1 MHSRK
6 ILILVSFIFVALN
19 ANAQQ
24 EGFVKSVDGTSIYFR
39 TYGTGQPL
47 LIINGGP
54 GMNSNGFENLA
65 KKLSDR
71 YRTIIYDQRGTGKS
85 ILAKV
90 DSTTITMDLMLADI
104 ESLRNYFKFEKW
116 SILGHSFG
124 GMLVSYYA
132 TKYPQHIERM
142 VLSSSGGIDLGL
154 LNYVN
159 NSIAAKLTLVEKDSL
174 QYWNSRIS
182 DGDTTFAS
190 KLGRGRALAPAYLHN
205 KVYIPILANRLTQ
218 GNSEINKLIWSD
230 LERIKFDCAEDL
242 STYDK
247 PVLIIQGKEDI
258 INAETAEVAHKALK
272 NSKVVFIENSGH
284 YGWLDN
290 ESVYFYEVNSFL
302 TPGKAGKISSVNER
316 Q

>member
-1 MHSRK
+1 MHFRK
-6 ILILVSFIFVALN
+6 ILFSISFIFVVLI
-19 ANAQQ
+19 ANAQE

-39 TYGTGQPL
+39 SYGIGQPL

-71 YRTIIYDQRGTGKS
+71 YKTIIYDQRGTGKS
-85 ILAKV
+85 IMAKV
-90 DSTTITMDLMLADI
+90 DSTTITMDLMMDDI
-104 ESLRNYFKFEKW
+104 ESLRKYFKFEKW

-124 GMLVSYYA
+124 GMLASYYA
-132 TKYPQHIERM
+132 TKYPEHIERM

-154 LNYVN
+154 LSYVN
-159 NSIAAKLTLVEKDSL
+159 DSITAKLTFFERDSL
-174 QYWNSRIS
+174 KYWNTRIS

-205 KVYIPILANRLTQ
+205 KTYIPILANRLTQ
-218 GNSEINKLIWSD
+218 GNSEINQLIWSD
-230 LERIKFDCAEDL
+230 LQRIKFDCTEKL
-242 STYDK
+242 STFDK

-258 INAETAEVAHKALK
+258 INATTAEVAHKAIK

-290 ESVYFYEVNSFL
+290 ESVYFYEINSFL